1 MAAAEEVELE
11 ETVAL
16 TRAAG
21 AIAMRH
27 FRRTHQAW
35 EKAPGDIVTEADLE
49 IDRFLRER
57 LPRGGAAWLSE
68 ESADA
73 PTRLEAARVWIV
85 DPIDGTR
92 SYAGGREEFAISVAL
107 LERNRIALG
116 VVLNP
121 ATDELFTV
129 AGDGPARLGG
139 EIVHIRP
146 WRAGDALTLLVSG
159 REARTAGFE
168 RHFAHAR
175 VRGLGSLAYRLA
187 LVAAGRAD
195 GLVSLRRVAD
205 WDLAAGAR
213 MVEAA
218 GGVVTDRHGER
229 LVYNRPRPVHDG
241 LVVGAPALHR
251 ELLAHVAGLA

>member
-1 MAAAEEVELE
+1 VARTAAEDLNRA
-11 ETVAL
+11 VAL
-16 TRAAG
+16 TREAG

-27 FRRTHQAW
+27 FRRAHRAW
-35 EKAPGDIVTEADLE
+35 EKAPGDLVTEADVA

-57 LPRGGAAWLSE
+57 LPEDGDGWLSE
-68 ESADA
+68 E
-73 PTRLEAARVWIV
+73 TRDSRHRLAAGRVWIV

-92 SYAGGREEFAISVAL
+92 SYANGKAEFCVSVA
-107 LERNRIALG
+107 RWVAGRVDVG

-129 AGDGPARLGG
+129 EAAAPPCLNGSAVGVRAW
-139 EIVHIRP
+139 RP
-146 WRAGDALTLLVSG
+146 RQPLTLLVSG

-168 RHFAHAR
+168 AHFAHAK

-187 LVAAGRAD
+187 RVAAGQAD

-205 WDLAAGAR
+205 WDLAAGAA

-218 GGVVTDRHGER
+218 GGVVTDRHGR
-229 LVYNRPRPVHDG
+229 ALALNRTRPMHDG
-241 LVVGAPALHR
+241 LVVAAPALHG
-251 ELLAHVAGLA
+251 ELLAHLARLG

>member
-1 MAAAEEVELE
+1 VARTAADELARA
-11 ETVAL
+11 VAL
-16 TRAAG
+16 TREAG

-27 FRRTHQAW
+27 FRRAHTAW
-35 EKAPGDIVTEADLE
+35 EKAPGDLVTEADIA
-49 IDRFLRER
+49 IDRFLRAR
-57 LPRGGAAWLSE
+57 LPEGDADWLSE
-68 ESADA
+68 ETKDSGH
-73 PTRLEAARVWIV
+73 RLGAARVWIV

-92 SYAGGREEFAISVAL
+92 SYANGKAEFAISVAL
-107 LERNRIALG
+107 WDRNRVTVG
-116 VVLNP
+116 VVFNP

-129 AGDGPARLGG
+129 AEGEPARLDGTPLA
-139 EIVHIRP
+139 VRP

-187 LVAAGRAD
+187 RVAAGQAD

-218 GGVVTDRHGER
+218 GGVVTDRHGR
-229 LVYNRPRPVHDG
+229 PLGLNRPAPLHDG
-241 LVVGAPALHR
+241 LVVAAPALHGA
-251 ELLAHVAGLA
+251 LLAHLAKLG

>member
-1 MAAAEEVELE
+1 MARTADDELQRA
-11 ETVAL
+11 VAL
-16 TRAAG
+16 TREAG

-27 FRRTHQAW
+27 FRRAHAAW
-35 EKAPGDIVTEADLE
+35 EKAPGDLVTEADVA

-57 LPRGGAAWLSE
+57 LPEAGAGWLSE
-68 ESADA
+68 ETRDSRH
-73 PTRLEAARVWIV
+73 RLEADRVWIV

-92 SYAGGREEFAISVAL
+92 SYANGKAEFAVSVAL
-107 LERNRIALG
+107 WARGRTCLG

-129 AGDGPARLGG
+129 TGDERPLLNGAR
-139 EIVHIRP
+139 VRVRP
-146 WRAGDALTLLVSG
+146 WRPGDALTLLVSG

-168 RHFAHAR
+168 RHFAHAK

-187 LVAAGRAD
+187 RVAAGQAD

-218 GGVVTDRHGER
+218 GGVVTDRHGR
-229 LVYNRPRPVHDG
+229 TLVLNRSRPVHDG
-241 LVVGAPALHR
+241 LVVAAPALHG
-251 ELLAHVAGLA
+251 ELLAHLAQLG

>member
-1 MAAAEEVELE
+1 VARTASDELQRA
-11 ETVAL
+11 VAL
-16 TRAAG
+16 TREAG

-27 FRRTHQAW
+27 FRRAHAAW
-35 EKAPGDIVTEADLE
+35 EKAPGDLVTEADIA
-49 IDRFLRER
+49 IDRFLRAR
-57 LPRGGAAWLSE
+57 LPEGDADWLSE
-68 ESADA
+68 ETKDSGHRLGA
-73 PTRLEAARVWIV
+73 PRVWIV

-92 SYAGGREEFAISVAL
+92 SYAKGKAEFAVSVAL
-107 LERNRIALG
+107 WDRGRVTVG

-129 AGDGPARLGG
+129 AEGEPPRLDGTD
-139 EIVHIRP
+139 IRVRR
-146 WRAGDALTLLVSG
+146 WHAGDALTLLVSG

-168 RHFAHAR
+168 RHFAHAK

-187 LVAAGRAD
+187 RVAAGQAD

-218 GGVVTDRHGER
+218 GGVVTDRHGAP
-229 LVYNRPRPVHDG
+229 LGLNRPQPVHDG
-241 LVVGAPALHR
+241 LVVAAPDLHG
-251 ELLAHVAGLA
+251 ELLDHLAHLG